1 MWRVYLILF
10 WSNLRKIWTEIC
22 KIAKFNG
29 RTLKSFK
36 GGYFESTKC
45 FPQKVSIFS
54 TNKYWI
60 QLRCNG
66 MNSNEY
72 ILSYLRD
79 FLKHFFTFRHITDM
93 KGKRAIL
100 TNFYLQK
107 KVLAEEDLVQ
117 ILGGR
122 EGWIKIAPL
131 V

>member
-1 MWRVYLILF
+1 
-10 WSNLRKIWTEIC
+10 
-22 KIAKFNG
+22 
-29 RTLKSFK
+29 
-36 GGYFESTKC
+36 
-45 FPQKVSIFS
+45 
-54 TNKYWI
+54 
-60 QLRCNG
+60 

-122 EGWIKIAPL
+122 EG
-131 V
+131 